1 MAPAAR
7 SKFGNPMFEPKV
19 FRKQMNCIGEST
31 CNIVGIFR
39 RPPAVIQRP
48 GNCGSPSLRPCGH
61 PLAAFIDLVQAIK
74 DNRRRWCEWRVGRRV
89 GCSMYHTKRTC
100 GQNVQL
106 RSALFSSLFC
116 FSTSLVLAAIDFVCV
131 CRDSFA
137 SLILYEHVRDA
148 DEKLKKCFP
157 LIWKRASAVFI
168 FNTYPLQFSSR
179 QLHKPLF
186 MRYERAYVLSDF
198 RITSH
203 LVKVTESIENGL
215 MACWFWV
222 IRHWGLMNVV

>member
-1 MAPAAR
+1 MRLHGASGTKQVWQPHVR
-7 SKFGNPMFEPKV
+7 TKGLSETNELYW
-19 FRKQMNCIGEST
+19 RKYLRHCWDFSA
-31 CNIVGIFR
+31 
-39 RPPAVIQRP
+39 PPAVIRRP
-48 GNCGSPSLRPCGH
+48 GTCGSPSLRPCGH

-157 LIWKRASAVFI
+157 LI
-168 FNTYPLQFSSR
+168 
-179 QLHKPLF
+179 
-186 MRYERAYVLSDF
+186 
-198 RITSH
+198 
-203 LVKVTESIENGL
+203 
-215 MACWFWV
+215 
-222 IRHWGLMNVV
+222 